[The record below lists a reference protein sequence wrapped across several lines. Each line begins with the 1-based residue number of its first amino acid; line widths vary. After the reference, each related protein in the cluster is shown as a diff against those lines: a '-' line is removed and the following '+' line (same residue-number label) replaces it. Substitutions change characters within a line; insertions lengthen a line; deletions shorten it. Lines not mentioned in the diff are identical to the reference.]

1 MNKTI
6 LGIAK
11 INLKQIKPAYWT
23 TGAVFLLAIANII
36 LMAILFPS
44 EDNST
49 IAMGNYLYLLPLLAA
64 ILIPARNFTK
74 LMNLGAKRMDFFKG
88 CILSYLPVILAV
100 SLLDVLL
107 RFILD
112 SLMLANLVSSPN
124 LLDAFGFMRRGAV
137 VAFFQMGAF
146 LLLFCC
152 VLHSL
157 TLAQGHWYG
166 WVADVLIIA
175 VISVFTPIAPLRA
188 VLVWF
193 FRMIIFHD
201 SALVQIASCLVF
213 GAAIYYGSLIPIESK
228 CA

>member
-6 LGIAK
+6 QGIVK
-11 INLKQIKPAYWT
+11 INLKQVKAAYWV
-23 TGAVFLLAIANII
+23 TGVVLL
-36 LMAILFPS
+36 L
-44 EDNST
+44 T
-49 IAMGNYLYLLPLLAA
+49 IAQMIVFAIIALEGDNDMPFGNYLVLLPLLAA

-74 LMNLGAKRMDFFKG
+74 LMNLGGKRMDFFKG
-88 CILSYLPVILAV
+88 CILSYLPVVLAV
-100 SLLDVLL
+100 SLLCVAL

-112 SLMLANLVSSPN
+112 PLMLVDLESSLN

-137 VAFFQMGAF
+137 VAFFQMSAF
-146 LLLFCC
+146 LLVFCC

-166 WVADVLIIA
+166 WAADILIIA
-175 VISVFTPIAPLRA
+175 IISVFTPIAPLRA

-193 FRMIIFHD
+193 FRMIIFHE
-201 SALVQIASCLVF
+201 SALVQIVSCVVF
-213 GAAIYYGSLIPIESK
+213 GAVVYCGSLIPIRSK